1 MSKRR
6 MLLIVITIIIILV
19 LGVERY
25 MFNNFVAA
33 IQNQDSEKIEQLIEL
48 PYINLNRRG
57 GEGWSFSF
65 LTEITA
71 MTPLEAACETG
82 NIEVAEKLIEHG
94 ANAADFD
101 YGYFSPVYITLQTE
115 HDNDLEMLKLLI
127 ENGADPRGMCASEIM
142 DENSLL
148 QISRRHVTSD
158 LNASPIIFEA
168 SGYEYDKAVKTVEI
182 YKYLESVNEEK
193 NPVDELGE
201 TPLMYAVS
209 CKNIE
214 LVNYLLESGHDVNEL
229 DIRGENALFYLVD
242 SKSVIYDDS
251 WRKEVFDLL
260 IKYDIDIMQK
270 NIDGM
275 TVSEYAVEEGDS
287 YMVSLLG

>member
-1 MSKRR
+1 M
-6 MLLIVITIIIILV
+6 
-19 LGVERY
+19 
-25 MFNNFVAA
+25 
-33 IQNQDSEKIEQLIEL
+33 
-48 PYINLNRRG
+48 
-57 GEGWSFSF
+57 
-65 LTEITA
+65 
-71 MTPLEAACETG
+71 
-82 NIEVAEKLIEHG
+82 
-94 ANAADFD
+94 
-101 YGYFSPVYITLQTE
+101 
-115 HDNDLEMLKLLI
+115 
-127 ENGADPRGMCASEIM
+127 
-142 DENSLL
+142 
-148 QISRRHVTSD
+148 
-158 LNASPIIFEA
+158 
-168 SGYEYDKAVKTVEI
+168 
-182 YKYLESVNEEK
+182 
-193 NPVDELGE
+193 DELGE